1 MPTDYDYDVIVVG
14 AGPTGGTAAKKCA
27 EHGLRTLMVDK
38 RQEIGA
44 PVRCGEGY
52 PEYAARLCGILPD
65 PTWCTMEIDGAVL
78 YTPKLKKI
86 VVNSHEKGYIIER
99 KIYEKKLAYA
109 AVSAGAEC
117 KAKTRV
123 IDVIKEDG
131 YVRGVRA
138 ETPEG
143 NHEWTSK
150 IVIAA
155 DGVDSRVGRFA
166 GLRTFNPLVE
176 VDSGYEYEMAGL
188 HFPNPEKIHIWL
200 GNEIAPRGY
209 CWLFP
214 KGRNVANV
222 GVGVTGNAEHT
233 AKYYLDYFIDLH
245 PEIFRDA
252 GIVEIKGGCIPV
264 GAPMSKPYANGI
276 MLVGDAAH
284 MVNPIHGGGMGNG
297 IEAACVSA
305 EVAKEAIQKG
315 DYSEEVLKGY
325 YSRWMEIKGNRMLQ
339 VLKVRKFAEQLSDDD
354 MEFLAGLIDPA
365 DLLDF
370 TTGKKFA
377 TVLKIVAQRP
387 SLAAKAL
394 RALK

>member
-1 MPTDYDYDVIVVG
+1 MTVDYDYDVIVVG

-27 EHGLRTLMVDK
+27 EHGLRTLLLDK
-38 RQEIGA
+38 RQEIGS

-52 PEYAARLCGILPD
+52 PGYAARLCGIAPD
-65 PTWCTMEIDGAVL
+65 PTWCTMEINGAIL
-78 YTPKLKKI
+78 YTPNQKRMTI
-86 VVNSHEKGYIIER
+86 NTHEKGYIIER

-109 AVSAGAEC
+109 AISAGAEC

-143 NHEWTSK
+143 NREWTSK
-150 IVIAA
+150 LVIAA

-200 GNEIAPRGY
+200 GNDISPRGY
-209 CWLFP
+209 VWLFP
-214 KGRNVANV
+214 KGKDVANV

-233 AKYYLDYFIDLH
+233 AKYYMDAFIESH
-245 PEIFRDA
+245 PEIFKDS
-252 GIVEIKGGCIPV
+252 GIVEVKGGCIPV

-276 MLVGDAAH
+276 MLVGDSAH

-297 IEAACVSA
+297 IEAAVCAA
-305 EVAKEAIQKG
+305 ETAKEACGKN
-315 DYSEEVLKGY
+315 DFSEDALKPY
-325 YSRWMEIKGNRMLQ
+325 YIKWMTIKGNRMLQ
-339 VLKVRKFAEQLSDDD
+339 VLKVRKFAEQLSDED
-354 MEFLAGLIDPA
+354 MNFLGNLIDPA

-370 TTGKKFA
+370 TTGKKFE

-387 SLAAKAL
+387 SLAVKAL
-394 RALK
+394 KALK